1 MIDER
6 EESIHDS
13 QSNMP
18 LNKPLVNNKTKF
30 PSVGDATA
38 EQRQQEGLLNH
49 QDLENASNDV
59 GAGIPIAS
67 ANKHDGGHSEQL
79 KKKRAD
85 GLAPTS
91 LLGALKRPDEEE
103 RAGYLQNDPTAK
115 PGHRPKEAAAMAKDT
130 NSAEA

>member
-18 LNKPLVNNKTKF
+18 LNKLLVNKETKF
-30 PSVGDATA
+30 SSVGDATA

-49 QDLENASNDV
+49 QDLENASNDI

-67 ANKHDGGHSEQL
+67 TKKHDGGHSEQL

-85 GLAPTS
+85 GLAATS
-91 LLGALKRPDEEE
+91 PL
-103 RAGYLQNDPTAK
+103 
-115 PGHRPKEAAAMAKDT
+115 
-130 NSAEA
+130 